1 VNRDLLQGFYLA
13 GFHVDPTGG
22 QIVGPAGSVHL
33 PPKAMEVLLCLASDP
48 GLLVTR
54 KSLLDA
60 VWGEG
65 AGSPE
70 ALTHAIGDIRHALD
84 DHHDH
89 PAYVQTLPRRGYRLL
104 VGVELQPTTASTGS
118 SAQSGTGL
126 GSQLSLFE
134 NLRQRGV
141 VETSIAYLVLGWLL
155 IQIVDIIF
163 SQFHLPAWT
172 GTFVTALVI
181 AGFPIAVLLSWF
193 LEFREGRAVLHEL
206 SPADAQQRRF
216 SRTYISVIGAFSIAA
231 VMVYFYDRDV
241 GLPQELATPVAAFE
255 TAATLP
261 PITDNT
267 IAILPFMNMD
277 GSDDTQIFA
286 NGLVEDVLTRL
297 SKVPGLLVASRG
309 DSFSLGPNTPSR
321 KVRERLRVANYVE
334 GSVHIDGDNMRV
346 VVQLIDSSTGF
357 HTLSRSFD
365 RPVADFFKMRDE
377 ITALTVASVRVALPP
392 ETRIIRDVP
401 SVDTDIDV
409 YRLYRRGIDASHLQ
423 ATAESLGSAL
433 GWFDAALEIDPD
445 YAAAHAGKCAVS
457 VAAYP
462 ITNDPVYI
470 ETAEQS
476 CAMAL
481 NLNPNLDVVYTALGD
496 LYTATGHHDKAEEA
510 YLGAL
515 SIDPTSAVSLIGL
528 GEVYR
533 LQQRPEEAE
542 ASLRK
547 ASGLRPGDWTAY
559 NALGI
564 FLFRSGRYLEA
575 AQQSRNVVALDT
587 TNFKAYDNLGSAL
600 LLAGE
605 FPLAEA
611 AFQRALEIRP
621 RATTYSNLGL
631 LLYYQGR
638 FDDAVDALRHAVEH
652 AQKDY
657 LTHSN
662 LGDALWSG
670 GDTLAAFNEF
680 AVAETLA
687 LDALAVN
694 SNDAFVLM
702 DLAWINTMLG
712 RHEEARALIEKSL
725 MLVPEDPYVH
735 YIEGLMF
742 NKNGDDQAAMGA
754 LKQAIKLGYSP
765 QLLAADPNLAN
776 LRNHSKFAS
785 LLEAGV

>member
-470 ETAEQS
+470 ETAELS

>member
-1 VNRDLLQGFYLA
+1 MNRDLLQGFYLA

>member
-1 VNRDLLQGFYLA
+1 MNRDLLQGFYLA

-470 ETAEQS
+470 ETAELS

>member
-1 VNRDLLQGFYLA
+1 VNSELLQGFYLA
-13 GFHVDPTGG
+13 GFYVDPGMG
-22 QIVGPAGSVHL
+22 QIVGQEGSVHL
-33 PPKAMEVLLCLASDP
+33 PPKAMEVLLCLASEP
-48 GLLVTR
+48 GQLVPR
-54 KSLLDA
+54 QALIDA

-65 AGSPE
+65 GGSRDS
-70 ALTHAIGDIRHALD
+70 LTHAVSEIRHALG

-89 PAYVQTLPRRGYRLL
+89 PEYVQTLPKRGYRLL
-104 VGVELQPTTASTGS
+104 VAVDLHKAGPPLRSKAQRGVEPGAHIG
-118 SAQSGTGL
+118 
-126 GSQLSLFE
+126 LFE
-134 NLRQRGV
+134 NIRQRGV
-141 VETSIAYLVLGWLL
+141 VETSVAYLVLGWLL

-163 SQFHLPAWT
+163 SQLHLPAWA

-206 SPADAQQRRF
+206 SPSDVQQRRF
-216 SRTYISVIGAFSIAA
+216 SRTYISVVGALAIAA

-241 GLPQELATPVAAFE
+241 GLPEEPSAAVATLE

-277 GSDDTQIFA
+277 GSEETQIFA

-297 SKVPGLLVASRG
+297 SKVPGLLVSSRG
-309 DSFSLGPNTPSR
+309 DSFSLGPNTASA

-334 GSVHIDGDNMRV
+334 GSVHINGDNMRV
-346 VVQLIDSSTGF
+346 VVQLIDSSNGF

-409 YRLYRRGIDASHLQ
+409 YRLYRRGIDASHLL
-423 ATAESLGSAL
+423 ATEESLSAAL
-433 GWFDAALEIDPD
+433 GWFDAALEIDAG

-457 VAAYP
+457 VEAYP
-462 ITNDPVYI
+462 ITNNPEYI
-470 ETAEQS
+470 ETAEMS

-496 LYTATGHHDKAEEA
+496 LYTATGHYDKAEEA

-515 SIDPTSAVSLIGL
+515 DIDPASAVSLMAL

-542 ASLRK
+542 ASLKK
-547 ASGLRPGDWTAY
+547 ATGLRPGDWTAY
-559 NALGI
+559 KALGI

-575 AQQSRNVVALDT
+575 AQQSRNVVELDPS
-587 TNFKAYDNLGSAL
+587 NFRAYNNLASAL
-600 LLAGE
+600 MLAGE
-605 FPLAEA
+605 FAQAES
-611 AFQRALEIRP
+611 AFRRALDLRP
-621 RATTYSNLGL
+621 RASTYSNLGL

-638 FDDAVDALRHAVEH
+638 FDEAVDAHRHAVER

-657 LTHSN
+657 LMHSN

-670 GDTLAAFNEF
+670 GDALAALNEF
-680 AVAETLA
+680 AVAEKLA
-687 LDALAVN
+687 LEALAVN

-712 RHEEARALIEKSL
+712 RHEEARELIDKSL
-725 MLVPEDPYVH
+725 KLVPEDPYVH

-742 NKNGDDQAAMGA
+742 NKSGDTRAVLGA
-754 LKQAIKLGYSP
+754 VQRATELGYSRK
-765 QLLAADPNLAN
+765 LLEADPNFAN
-776 LRNHSKFAS
+776 LRDNSEFA
-785 LLEAGV
+785 LLLAPGE

>member
-1 VNRDLLQGFYLA
+1 MNRDLLQGFYLA

-104 VGVELQPTTASTGS
+104 VDVNLQQTTASTGS

-470 ETAEQS
+470 ETAELS

>member
-1 VNRDLLQGFYLA
+1 
-13 GFHVDPTGG
+13 
-22 QIVGPAGSVHL
+22 
-33 PPKAMEVLLCLASDP
+33 MEVLLCLASDP
-48 GLLVTR
+48 GQLVTR

-60 VWGEG
+60 VWGDG

-70 ALTHAIGDIRHALD
+70 ALTHAIGDIRRALG

-89 PAYVQTLPRRGYRLL
+89 PEYIQTLPRRGYRLL
-104 VGVELQPTTASTGS
+104 VAVDLHQTTAPTGS
-118 SAQSGTGL
+118 SAQPGTRPE
-126 GSQLSLFE
+126 SQLSLFE

-141 VETSIAYLVLGWLL
+141 VETSVAYLVLGWLL

-163 SQFHLPAWT
+163 SQLHLPAWA

-181 AGFPIAVLLSWF
+181 AGFPIAVLFSWF

-206 SPADAQQRRF
+206 SPADTQRRRF
-216 SRTYISVIGAFSIAA
+216 SRTYISVIGALSIAA

-241 GLPQELATPVAAFE
+241 GLPQELATPVEVLE

-277 GSDDTQIFA
+277 GSEETQVFA

-309 DSFSLGPNTPSR
+309 DSFSLGPNTASR

-346 VVQLIDSSTGF
+346 VVQLIDSSNGF

-365 RPVADFFKMRDE
+365 RPVADFFRMRDE

-392 ETRIIRDVP
+392 GTRIVRDVP
-401 SVDTDIDV
+401 SVDTDIDI

-423 ATAESLGSAL
+423 ATAESLGIAL
-433 GWFDAALEIDPD
+433 GWFDTTLRIDPD

-457 VAAYP
+457 VEAYP
-462 ITNDPVYI
+462 ITDDPVYI
-470 ETAEQS
+470 EIAERS

-481 NLNPNLDVVYTALGD
+481 NLNPNLDVVFTALGD
-496 LYTATGHHDKAEEA
+496 LYTATGRYNKAEEA
-510 YLGAL
+510 YLRAL
-515 SIDPTSAVSLIGL
+515 SIDPMSAVSLIGL

-533 LQQRPEEAE
+533 LQQRSEEAE

-547 ASGLRPGDWTAY
+547 ATGLRPGDWTAY
-559 NALGI
+559 TALGV

-575 AQQSRNVVALDT
+575 AQQSRNVVELDAS
-587 TNFKAYDNLGSAL
+587 NFKAHNNMASAL
-600 LLAGE
+600 MLAGE
-605 FPLAEA
+605 FSQAEA
-611 AFQRALEIRP
+611 AYQRALDVRP
-621 RATTYSNLGL
+621 DASTYSNLGI
-631 LLYYQGR
+631 LLYYQSR
-638 FDDAVDALRHAVEH
+638 FVDAVDALRQAVER
-652 AQKDY
+652 APKDY
-657 LTHSN
+657 LIHSN
-662 LGDALWSG
+662 LGDALWGG
-670 GDTLAAFNEF
+670 GDALAALNEF

-687 LDALAVN
+687 LDALDVN

-702 DLAWINTMLG
+702 DLAWINTMLS
-712 RHEEARALIEKSL
+712 RHKDASALIEKSL
-725 MLVPEDPYVH
+725 KLVPEDPYAH
-735 YIEGLMF
+735 YIEGLMY
-742 NKNGDDQAAMGA
+742 NKNGNDQAAMGA

-776 LRNHSKFAS
+776 LRLHSKFAS
-785 LLEAGV
+785 LLETGT

>member
-1 VNRDLLQGFYLA
+1 MNRDLLQGFYLA
-13 GFHVDPTGG
+13 GFHIDPGGG
-22 QIVGPAGSVHL
+22 QVVGPAGSLHL

-48 GLLVTR
+48 GELVTR
-54 KSLLDA
+54 QSLLNA

-70 ALTHAIGDIRHALD
+70 ALTHAISDIRHALC

-89 PAYVQTLPRRGYRLL
+89 PEYVQTLPRRGYRLL
-104 VGVELQPTTASTGS
+104 VAVDLQRATSPVGS
-118 SAQSGTGL
+118 SAQPGAVANP
-126 GSQLSLFE
+126 QLSLFE

-141 VETSIAYLVLGWLL
+141 VETSVAYLVLGWLL

-163 SQFHLPAWT
+163 DQLHLSVWA

-206 SPADAQQRRF
+206 SPADTQRRRF
-216 SRTYISVIGAFSIAA
+216 SRTYISVIGAFAIAA

-241 GLPQELATPVAAFE
+241 GLPQELPPPAVSLE

-277 GSDDTQIFA
+277 GSEETQIFA
-286 NGLVEDVLTRL
+286 NGLVDDVLTRL

-309 DSFSLGPNTPSR
+309 DSFSLGPNSASAR
-321 KVRERLRVANYVE
+321 VRERLRVANYVE

-346 VVQLIDSSTGF
+346 VVQLIDSSSGF

-392 ETRIIRDVP
+392 ETRIIRAVP

-423 ATAESLGSAL
+423 TTEESLSAAL
-433 GWFDAALEIDPD
+433 GWFDAALEIDAD

-462 ITNDPVYI
+462 ITDDSAYI
-470 ETAEQS
+470 ETAELS
-476 CAMAL
+476 CAIAL

-496 LYTATGHHDKAEEA
+496 LYTATGRYQKAEEA

-515 SIDPTSAVSLIGL
+515 TIDPTSAVSLVGL

-533 LQQRPEEAE
+533 LQQRPEDAE

-547 ASGLRPGDWTAY
+547 ATGLRPGDWTAY

-575 AQQSRNVVALDT
+575 AQQSRNVVELDSS
-587 TNFKAYDNLGSAL
+587 NFKVLDNLGSAL
-600 LLAGE
+600 MLAGE
-605 FPLAEA
+605 FAQAEP
-611 AFQRALEIRP
+611 AFQRALDIRP
-621 RATTYSNLGL
+621 RASTYSNLGL
-631 LLYYQGR
+631 LLYYQSR
-638 FDDAVDALRHAVEH
+638 FDDAVAAHRHAVEL
-652 AQKDY
+652 AEKDY
-657 LTHSN
+657 LMHSN
-662 LGDALWSG
+662 LGDALWHA
-670 GDTLAAFNEF
+670 GDRPVANSEF
-680 AVAETLA
+680 ASAETLA
-687 LDALAVN
+687 LDALEVN

-712 RHEEARALIEKSL
+712 KREEAGGYIERSL
-725 MLVPEDPYVH
+725 ALVPDDPYVH
-735 YIEGLMF
+735 YIEGLML
-742 NKNGDDQAAMGA
+742 NNDGTTNAALAA
-754 LKQAIKLGYSP
+754 LQRAINLGYPS

-776 LRNHSKFAS
+776 LRSQSKFAA
-785 LLEAGV
+785 LLEPGG

>member
-1 VNRDLLQGFYLA
+1 MNRDLLHGFYLA
-13 GFHVDPTGG
+13 GFHVDPAGG
-22 QIVGPAGSVHL
+22 QIAGPAGSVHL
-33 PPKAMEVLLCLASDP
+33 PPKAMEVLLCLASNP

-70 ALTHAIGDIRHALD
+70 ALTHAIGDIRHALG

-89 PAYVQTLPRRGYRLL
+89 PEYVQTLPRRGYRLL
-104 VGVELQPTTASTGS
+104 VEVDLQQTTTSAGS
-118 SAQSGTGL
+118 PESSEAKPE
-126 GSQLSLFE
+126 SQLNLFD

-141 VETSIAYLVLGWLL
+141 VETGIAYLVLGWLL

-163 SQFHLPAWT
+163 DQLHLPAWA

-206 SPADAQQRRF
+206 SPADAQRRQF
-216 SRTYISVIGAFSIAA
+216 SRTYISLIGAFSIAS

-241 GLPQELATPVAAFE
+241 GLPQQSATPQAAFE

-277 GSDDTQIFA
+277 GSEETQIFA
-286 NGLVEDVLTRL
+286 NGLVEDVLTQL

-309 DSFSLGPNTPSR
+309 DSFSLGPNNASK

-334 GSVHIDGDNMRV
+334 GSVHIVGDNMRV
-346 VVQLIDSSTGF
+346 VVQLIDSSNGF

-365 RPVADFFKMRDE
+365 RPLADFFEMRDE

-392 ETRIIRDVP
+392 ETRIMRDVP

-409 YRLYRRGIDASHLQ
+409 YRLYRRGIDASRLL
-423 ATAESLGSAL
+423 ATAESLGIAM
-433 GWFDAALEIDPD
+433 GWFDAALGIDAD

-457 VAAYP
+457 VEAYP
-462 ITNDPVYI
+462 ITDDPVYI
-470 ETAEQS
+470 EIAELS

-496 LYTATGHHDKAEEA
+496 LYTATGRYDKAEQA
-510 YLGAL
+510 YLEAL
-515 SIDPTSAVSLIGL
+515 SIDPTSAVSLMGL
-528 GEVYR
+528 GEVFR
-533 LQQRPEEAE
+533 LQQRPEDAE

-547 ASGLRPGDWTAY
+547 ATGLRPGDWTAY

-575 AQQSRNVVALDT
+575 AQQSRNVVELDPS
-587 TNFKAYDNLGSAL
+587 NFKGYKNMATSFM
-600 LLAGE
+600 LAGE
-605 FPLAEA
+605 FLQSEA
-611 AFQRALEIRP
+611 AFQRALDIRP
-621 RATTYSNLGL
+621 LASIYSNLGL
-631 LLYYQGR
+631 LLYYQGH
-638 FDDAVDALRHAVEH
+638 FDDAVDAHRHAVKR
-652 AQKDY
+652 AQNDY
-657 LTHSN
+657 LMHSN

-670 GDTLAAFNEF
+670 GDTLAAFEEF
-680 AVAETLA
+680 AIAETLA

-702 DLAWINTMLG
+702 DLAWIKTMLG
-712 RHEEARALIEKSL
+712 KHEEAGVLIEKSL
-725 MLVPEDPYVH
+725 KLVPEDPYVH
-735 YIEGLMF
+735 YIKGLMF
-742 NKNGDDQAAMGA
+742 NKNGDEPAAMRA
-754 LKQAIKLGYSP
+754 LTQAIKLGYSP

-776 LRNHSKFAS
+776 LRSHSKFAS
-785 LLEAGV
+785 LLEASV